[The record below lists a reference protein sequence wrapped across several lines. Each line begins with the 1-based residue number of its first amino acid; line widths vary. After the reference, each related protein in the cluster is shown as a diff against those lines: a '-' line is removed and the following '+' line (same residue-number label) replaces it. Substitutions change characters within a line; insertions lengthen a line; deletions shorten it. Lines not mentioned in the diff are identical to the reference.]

1 MDFAL
6 QLIFAGISVGA
17 VYALIAVGLSLTFLV
32 SRVINFGQGSLLM
45 LTAMVMVA
53 LLGRGSAMLSAALG
67 ALGLAAILMVVVE
80 WVAVRPVAAGQ
91 RTDTMGWVVSTL
103 GIGILLQGF
112 AAKFFGSQAVAFPS
126 ILFSSNDFVSLFGVR
141 LSLQYLAV
149 LALAVALVL
158 LLELILRRTQ
168 WGRAVRAVAHDPELA
183 SLMAIP
189 VRRTMLVCFVLSG
202 LLAGVAGLLVAQIA
216 GTVDPGFG
224 FNLMVLGFVA
234 AVVGGMG
241 NTFGA
246 LAGGITLGVLE
257 KLVGGYVSTAAEHG
271 IAFAVLMAI
280 LAVRPQGL
288 FGRSELLKA

>member
-17 VYALIAVGLSLTFLV
+17 VYALIAVGLSLTFLAT
-32 SRVINFGQGSLLM
+32 RVINFGQGSLLM
-45 LTAMVMVA
+45 LAAMVMAA
-53 LLGRGSAMLSAALG
+53 LLASGMGIVPAALS
-67 ALGLAAILMVVVE
+67 ALGLAAILMVGVE
-80 WVAVRPVAAGQ
+80 AVAVRPLAQRAGS
-91 RTDTMGWVVSTL
+91 MGWVVSTL
-103 GIGILLQGF
+103 GMGILLQGF

-126 ILFSSNDFVSLFGVR
+126 VLFSSEDFITLLGVR

-149 LALAVALVL
+149 LALSVVLVL

-183 SLMAIP
+183 SLMAVP
-189 VRRTMLVCFVLSG
+189 VRRVVLVCFALSG
-202 LLAGVAGLLVAQIA
+202 VLAGVAGLLVAQIT
-216 GTVDPGFG
+216 GTVDPAFG

-234 AVVGGMG
+234 AVVGGIG

-246 LAGGITLGVLE
+246 LVGGIAIGVIE
-257 KLVGGYVSTAAEHG
+257 KLVGGYISTAAEHG
-271 IAFAVLMAI
+271 IAFAVLVAI

>member
-17 VYALIAVGLSLTFLV
+17 VYALIAVGLSLTFLAT
-32 SRVINFGQGSLLM
+32 RVINFGQGSLLM
-45 LTAMVMVA
+45 LAAMVMAA
-53 LLGRGSAMLSAALG
+53 LLASGMGIVPAALS
-67 ALGLAAILMVVVE
+67 ALGLAAILMVGVE
-80 WVAVRPVAAGQ
+80 AVAVRPLAQRAGS
-91 RTDTMGWVVSTL
+91 MGWVVSTL
-103 GIGILLQGF
+103 GMGILLQGF

-126 ILFSSNDFVSLFGVR
+126 VLFSSEDFITLLGVR

-149 LALAVALVL
+149 LALSVVLVL

-183 SLMAIP
+183 SLMAVP
-189 VRRTMLVCFVLSG
+189 VRRVVLVCFALSG
-202 LLAGVAGLLVAQIA
+202 VLAGVAGLLVAQIT
-216 GTVDPGFG
+216 GTVDPAFG

-234 AVVGGMG
+234 AVVGGIG

-246 LAGGITLGVLE
+246 L
-257 KLVGGYVSTAAEHG
+257 VGGYISTAAEHG